1 MLLPVS
7 QVASLV
13 DSLNLTWVDKIYL
26 NAIPNDDLD
35 NTDSTVML
43 LQETDSSPAYL
54 ANSTFKGLSMGVE
67 IQIFYKVDLADD
79 FNPLE
84 AELALM
90 KGIKQAGWLIVS
102 SQRHTIDPD
111 TNQVTKTIYVTKN
124 EMIKG
129 DI

>member
-13 DSLNLTWVDKIYL
+13 NALNLTWLDKVYL
-26 NAIPNDDLD
+26 NEIPNEDLD

-54 ANSTFKGLSMGVE
+54 ANSTFKGIAMGVE

-84 AELALM
+84 AEIVLM
-90 KGIKQAGWLIVS
+90 KSLKAAGWLIVS
-102 SQRHTIDPD
+102 SQHHTTDQD

-124 EMIKG
+124 EMI
-129 DI
+129 

>member
-13 DSLNLTWVDKIYL
+13 DSLNLTWLDKVYL
-26 NAIPNDDLD
+26 NSIPKEDLD
-35 NTDSTVML
+35 NTDITVML

-54 ANSTFKGLSMGVE
+54 ANNTFKGLAMGVE
-67 IQIFYKVDLADD
+67 IQIFYKVNLADD

-84 AELALM
+84 AEIALM
-90 KGIKQAGWLIVS
+90 KSLKEAGWLIVS
-102 SQRHTIDPD
+102 SQHHTTDPD

-124 EMIKG
+124 EMI
-129 DI
+129 

>member
-13 DSLNLTWVDKIYL
+13 NALNLNWLDKVYL
-26 NAIPNDDLD
+26 NAIPNEDLD

-54 ANSTFKGLSMGVE
+54 ANSTFKGLAMGVE
-67 IQIFYKVDLADD
+67 IQIFYKIDLVDD

-84 AELALM
+84 AEIALM
-90 KGIKQAGWLIVS
+90 KSLKASGWLIVA
-102 SQRHTIDPD
+102 SQHHTTDPD
-111 TNQVTKTIYVTKN
+111 TNQITKTIYVTKN
-124 EMIKG
+124 EMI
-129 DI
+129 

>member
-13 DSLNLTWVDKIYL
+13 NALKLAWLDEVYL
-26 NAIPNDDLD
+26 NAIPNEDLD
-35 NTDSTVML
+35 NTTSTVML

-54 ANSTFKGLSMGVE
+54 ANSTFKGLAMGVE
-67 IQIFYKVDLADD
+67 IQIFYKVNLADD

-84 AELALM
+84 AEIALM
-90 KGIKQAGWLIVS
+90 KSLKAAGWLIVS
-102 SQRHTIDPD
+102 SQHHTIDPD

-124 EMIKG
+124 EMI
-129 DI
+129 

>member
-13 DSLNLTWVDKIYL
+13 KALNFNWLDKVYL
-26 NAIPNDDLD
+26 NEIPNEDLD

-54 ANSTFKGLSMGVE
+54 ANSTFKGLAMGVE

-84 AELALM
+84 AEIALM
-90 KGIKQAGWLIVS
+90 KSLKEAGWLIVS
-102 SQRHTIDPD
+102 SQHHSIDPD

-124 EMIKG
+124 EMI
-129 DI
+129 

>member
-13 DSLNLTWVDKIYL
+13 NSLNLSWLDKVYL

-54 ANSTFKGLSMGVE
+54 ANSTFKGLAMGVE
-67 IQIFYKVDLADD
+67 IQIFYKVDLEDD
-79 FNPLE
+79 FNPLM
-84 AELALM
+84 AEIALM
-90 KGIKQAGWLIVS
+90 KSLKEAGWLIVS
-102 SQRHTIDPD
+102 SQHHTTDPD
-111 TNQVTKTIYVTKN
+111 TDQVTKTIYVTKN
-124 EMIKG
+124 EMI
-129 DI
+129 

>member
-13 DSLNLTWVDKIYL
+13 DSLNLTWLDKVYL
-26 NAIPNDDLD
+26 NSIPKEDLD
-35 NTDSTVML
+35 NTDITVML

-54 ANSTFKGLSMGVE
+54 ANNTFKGLAMGVE

-84 AELALM
+84 AEIALM
-90 KGIKQAGWLIVS
+90 KILKEAGWLIVS
-102 SQRHTIDPD
+102 SQHHTTDPD
-111 TNQVTKTIYVTKN
+111 TDQVTKTIYVTKN
-124 EMIKG
+124 EMI
-129 DI
+129 

>member
-13 DSLNLTWVDKIYL
+13 NALNLTWLDKVYL
-26 NAIPNDDLD
+26 NEIPKEDLD

-54 ANSTFKGLSMGVE
+54 ANNTFKGLAMGVE
-67 IQIFYKVDLADD
+67 IQIFYKIDLADS

-84 AELALM
+84 AEIALM
-90 KGIKQAGWLIVS
+90 KILKEAGWLIVS
-102 SQRHTIDPD
+102 SQHHTTDPD

-124 EMIKG
+124 EMI
-129 DI
+129 

>member
-13 DSLNLTWVDKIYL
+13 NALNLTWVDKVYL
-26 NAIPNDDLD
+26 NSIPNEDLD
-35 NTDSTVML
+35 NTNSTVML

-67 IQIFYKVDLADD
+67 IQIFYKIDLADD

-84 AELALM
+84 AEIALL
-90 KGIKQAGWLIVS
+90 KAIKDAGWLIVS
-102 SQRHTIDPD
+102 SQHHTTDPD

-124 EMIKG
+124 EMI
-129 DI
+129 

>member
-7 QVASLV
+7 QVANLV
-13 DSLNLTWVDKIYL
+13 DSLNLTWIDKVYL
-26 NAIPNDDLD
+26 NTIPKEDLD

-54 ANSTFKGLSMGVE
+54 ANSTFKGLAMGVE
-67 IQIFYKVDLADD
+67 IQIFYKIDLAND

-84 AELALM
+84 AEIALM
-90 KGIKQAGWLIVS
+90 KSLKEAGWLIVS
-102 SQRHTIDPD
+102 SQHHTTDPN

-124 EMIKG
+124 EMI
-129 DI
+129 

>member
-7 QVASLV
+7 QVSSLV
-13 DSLNLTWVDKIYL
+13 DSLNLTWVDKVYL
-26 NAIPNDDLD
+26 NAIPNEDLD

-54 ANSTFKGLSMGVE
+54 ANSTFKGLAMGVE

-84 AELALM
+84 AEIALM
-90 KGIKQAGWLIVS
+90 KSLKEAGWLIVS
-102 SQRHTIDPD
+102 SQHHTTDPD
-111 TNQVTKTIYVTKN
+111 TDQITKTIYVTKN
-124 EMIKG
+124 EMI
-129 DI
+129 